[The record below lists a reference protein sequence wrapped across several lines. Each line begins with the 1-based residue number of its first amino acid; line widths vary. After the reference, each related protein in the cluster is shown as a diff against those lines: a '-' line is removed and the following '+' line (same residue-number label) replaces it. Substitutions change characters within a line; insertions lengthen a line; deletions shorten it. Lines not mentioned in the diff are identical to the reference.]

1 MGNIKMDLSPVYI
14 LLGEEELLKESAL
27 AKIKHKYLPAE
38 NHFNYISLDGRN
50 TSSIR
55 VIEECQQLPFMADI
69 RLVVV
74 KDAEWI
80 IDDNLLGYIQNPAE
94 TTCLVL
100 SINKIDKRHSAYK
113 TLEKYAEVQEF
124 NHPNER
130 EIPGWIEKY
139 ILSKKKRISPKD
151 ASYIADILENNLTS
165 ITQEL
170 DKLITFAG
178 GRNIIT
184 EDDIETIVSSNKL
197 RDSFSLTEA
206 IQDKDT
212 PNAIKLVNDLL
223 SQGNSVQQIIG
234 TIRWMLT
241 RLWQV
246 KEGDV
251 KELHIPSYFLNKFIK
266 QAQGFSTEEL
276 KNGLIKLLRTEKL
289 IRTYTI
295 EDRLILELL
304 VVQLTEKT
312 LLLSPA

>member
-1 MGNIKMDLSPVYI
+1 MAFYPIHI

-38 NHFNYISLDGRN
+38 NHFNYISLDGKN
-50 TSSIR
+50 TSSIQI
-55 VIEECQQLPFMADI
+55 IEECQQLPFMADI

-80 IDDNLLGYIQNPAE
+80 IDDNLLGYIQNPVE

-100 SINKIDKRHSAYK
+100 LINKIDKRHSAYK

-124 NHPNER
+124 NHPNEK
-130 EIPGWIEKY
+130 EITKWIEQY
-139 ILSKKKRISPKD
+139 IRNKKKQISTYD
-151 ASYIADILENNLTS
+151 ASCIADILENNLTS
-165 ITQEL
+165 IAQEL
-170 DKLITFAG
+170 DKLITYIG
-178 GRNIIT
+178 ERHIIT
-184 EDDIETIVSSNKL
+184 EDDIEAITSSNKI
-197 RDSFSLTEA
+197 RNSFSLTEA
-206 IQDKDT
+206 IQNKDT
-212 PNAIKLVNDLL
+212 SSAIKLVNELL
-223 SQGNSVQQIIG
+223 NQGNSVQQIIG

-241 RLWQV
+241 RLWQA

-266 QAQGFSTEEL
+266 QAQGFSIEEL
-276 KNGLIKLLRTEKL
+276 KKGLIKLLRTEKL

-295 EDRLILELL
+295 EDRLVLELL